1 MDAQGTAPQ
10 LTLAGD
16 VRLSTLGYKAKE
28 GDPTVAEMNA
38 ELAQGGRFVV
48 YPYCMS
54 FLLVTLRKR
63 SGVFYLPP
71 GKSAIVG
78 GLPFVGISLLLG
90 WWGFPFGFIFTPI
103 YIVKALA
110 GGYNV
115 TEEVV
120 KLYSQAGS
128 APARALPEAA
138 PARAV
143 PAAPVAVSA
152 EPVAAP
158 AGTAPGWHPDPKGE
172 ARLRYY
178 DGNAWTAHTAV

>member
-16 VRLSTLGYKAKE
+16 VRMSSLGYTPKE

-38 ELAQGGRFVV
+38 ELTRGGRFVT

-54 FLLVTLRKR
+54 FLIVTLRKR
-63 SGVFYLPP
+63 SRVFYLPP

-78 GLPFVGISLLLG
+78 GLPFAGISLLLG

-103 YIVKALA
+103 YLVKALA
-110 GGYNV
+110 GGTNV
-115 TEEVV
+115 TEVV
-120 KLYSQAGS
+120 VDLYNKAGS
-128 APARALPEAA
+128 EPAAALPEAA
-138 PARAV
+138 PAQAV

-158 AGTAPGWHPDPKGE
+158 AGTAPGWHPDPQGE

-178 DGNAWTAHTAV
+178 DGHGWTAHTAV